1 MIGFLCYKGEDKM
14 SHYFTNEDVKSELRK
29 TSVKVFDKEF
39 IFNTDN
45 GVFSKRGLDF
55 GSRTLINTILEK
67 EKLSGSV
74 LDIGCGYGVIGIILS
89 SFFDIDVDMVDVNKR
104 ALHLTGMNI
113 KENKVSCNCFYS
125 DIYENVTK
133 KYNAIVTNPPI
144 RVGKEILYKFLF
156 EASNYLVPGG
166 ALYFV
171 VNKDQGAKS
180 TIKDLEKVASV
191 EVLEKYKGFFI
202 IKCVFN

>member
-104 ALHLTGMNI
+104 ALHLTEMNI

>member
-67 EKLSGSV
+67 EKLSGTV

-104 ALHLTGMNI
+104 ALHLTEMNI

>member
-67 EKLSGSV
+67 EKLSGTV

-104 ALHLTGMNI
+104 ALHLTEMNI

-191 EVLEKYKGFFI
+191 DVLEKYKGFFI